1 MDTTYDQ
8 QTEKTFKA
16 EYSDLVLGPSLQGT
30 LFFSPPLFFVL
41 FHFLFTFTVSLSF
54 LSPFFVVL
62 LLSVLTMPVVRGHS
76 VCAMVSGREFFLC
89 V

>member
-16 EYSDLVLGPSLQGT
+16 EYSDLDLGPSLQGNS
-30 LFFSPPLFFVL
+30 FFHVPSL
-41 FHFLFTFTVSLSF
+41 FLFYFLFAFTASVSF

-76 VCAMVSGREFFLC
+76 VCALVS